1 LEVTSKNKISFSN
14 ILTVVY
20 FFASIN
26 SLLTIKP
33 NKYISSDSFHRSNS
47 SGDKVT
53 AYSLSKLERTREAHK
68 KRRSFSFIEE
78 NDGMRM
84 QVFV

>member
-1 LEVTSKNKISFSN
+1 MEVTSKNKVSFSN

-20 FFASIN
+20 FASMN

-53 AYSLSKLERTREAHK
+53 AYSLSKLERMREAHE

-78 NDGMRM
+78 NDRMRM